1 MTSTDAGDAL
11 SQTSTVRGW
20 IRDEED
26 WSGISDT
33 KERRKI
39 QNRRNQRIHRMMQGP
54 IWSYFE

>member
-1 MTSTDAGDAL
+1 MTSPDAGDAL
-11 SQTSTVRGW
+11 LQVSAMDRW